1 MEKVLFADTFTKTFK
16 DVLKV
21 PEVVID
27 DPIFRIH
34 YKFTGLALLF
44 ASILVSGYQFF
55 GNPIMCIQKDDI
67 PEQLLNT
74 YCWIEGTFTL
84 PKALFK
90 DVGTEVVYPGV
101 DKYLPGDE
109 LVEHTFYQWVCFMLF
124 IQALMFCVPYV
135 LWQSVEAGR
144 MTHLAQKLRNPCLP
158 TKECEPGYKGLVT
171 FFRSHRF
178 EHKFYATKFLFCEV
192 LNLVNVIFQ
201 IFFINL
207 FLGGE
212 FTKYGVDVIKYTNE
226 EQQNRLDP
234 MIRVFPRITKCTF
247 HKYGSSG
254 DVQRH
259 DALCLL
265 PLNILNEKIY
275 IVMWFWF
282 IILAILDGL
291 LLLFR
296 LAAILSP
303 SVRLFLMKRVTNLT
317 PRGVIKS
324 IVRQI
329 SYGDW
334 FLLYF
339 LSGNIDD
346 IHFCK
351 FADQLYKEG
360 VHGSILPD
368 EEKCELPDEV
378 ETTENPTNG
387 NPGDDH
393 KESEHEDTDK
403 ESEHDDDS
411 IKKVDMYPTLKVE
424 LKDSKST
431 PSAPKEEFI
440 DEPDESYA

>member
-1 MEKVLFADTFTKTFK
+1 MEEVVEVADTFK

-27 DPIFRIH
+27 DPIFRMH
-34 YKFTGLALLF
+34 YKFTGLTLLF
-44 ASILVSGYQFF
+44 ASILVSGYQFI
-55 GNPIMCIQKDDI
+55 GKPILCIQKDDI
-67 PEQLLNT
+67 PEKLLNT

-84 PKALFK
+84 PKAFFK

-109 LVEHTFYQWVCFMLF
+109 LVEHTYYQWVCFTLF
-124 IQALMFCVPYV
+124 IQAVMFCAPYV
-135 LWQSVEAGR
+135 LWQRMEAGR
-144 MTHLAQKLRNPCLP
+144 MTHLAQKLKNPCLP

-178 EHKFYATKFLFCEV
+178 EHQYYATKFLFCEV
-192 LNLVNVIFQ
+192 LNLVNIIFQ
-201 IFFINL
+201 IYFINM

-212 FTKYGVDVIKYTNE
+212 FTKYGTSVMKYTNE
-226 EQQNRLDP
+226 EQQNGLDP
-234 MIRVFPRITKCTF
+234 MVRVFPRITKCTF
-247 HKYGSSG
+247 RKYGSSG

-275 IVMWFWF
+275 IIMWFWF
-282 IILAILDGL
+282 IILAILDCS

-296 LAAILSP
+296 FTAILSK
-303 SVRLFLMKRVTNLT
+303 SVRLFLIKKATNLT
-317 PRGVIKS
+317 SRNVIES
-324 IVRQI
+324 IVRQA

-351 FADQLYKEG
+351 FAVQLHKDG
-360 VHGSILPD
+360 MHGAILVD
-368 EEKCELPDEV
+368 DEKCASPDQV

-387 NPGDDH
+387 GF
-393 KESEHEDTDK
+393 
-403 ESEHDDDS
+403 DDDDQD
-411 IKKVDMYPTLKVE
+411 KKSEYDNDSMNKVCMYPTLEVGFYEEFVE
-424 LKDSKST
+424 SKL
-431 PSAPKEEFI
+431 APKEYF
-440 DEPDESYA
+440 DQPDKSYA

>member
-1 MEKVLFADTFTKTFK
+1 MEKVLFADTFTKGFK
-16 DVLKV
+16 DVWKV

-27 DPIFRIH
+27 DPIFRMH

-44 ASILVSGYQFF
+44 VSILVSGYQFF

-124 IQALMFCVPYV
+124 LQSLMFCVPYV
-135 LWQSVEAGR
+135 LWRTVENGR
-144 MTHLAQKLRNPCLP
+144 MMHLAQKMRNPCLP
-158 TKECEPGYKGLVT
+158 ATEFEPGFEGLVE
-171 FFRSHRF
+171 FFRSHKY
-178 EHKFYATKFLFCEV
+178 EHQYYAAKFLFCEF
-192 LNLVNVIFQ
+192 LNFVNVIFQ
-201 IFFINL
+201 IYFINL
-207 FLGGE
+207 FLGGQ
-212 FTKYGVDVIKYTNE
+212 FTKYGVDVVKYANE
-226 EQQNRLDP
+226 EQENRLDP

-265 PLNILNEKIY
+265 PLNIVNEKIY

-282 IILAILDGL
+282 IILAILNGI

-296 LAAILSP
+296 LTAVMSR
-303 SVRLFLMKRVTNLT
+303 SVRLFLIKQVTNLT
-317 PRGVIKS
+317 PKHVIKE
-324 IVRQI
+324 IVGKV

-339 LSGNIDD
+339 LSSNIDD

-351 FADQLYKEG
+351 FADRLHTMG
-360 VHGSILPD
+360 AHGNIWSDMKKNAPANQIEAPKSLPNSSSD
-368 EEKCELPDEV
+368 DIDPD
-378 ETTENPTNG
+378 
-387 NPGDDH
+387 
-393 KESEHEDTDK
+393 KI
-403 ESEHDDDS
+403 SEHDN
-411 IKKVDMYPTLKVE
+411 VDMYPTLKVG
-424 LKDSKST
+424 LGKSEYEKT
-431 PSAPKEEFI
+431 PREDF
-440 DEPDESYA
+440 DQPDESYA